1 MLKKITILAIA
12 ILSVGSGYAQK
23 SDAHKH
29 VKRSQEAIQK
39 PKLVVG
45 LVIDQMVGIIFTDIN
60 PNIQTEDSKD
70 Y

>member
-29 VKRSQEAIQK
+29 VKPSQEAIQK

-45 LVIDQMVGIIFTDIN
+45 
-60 PNIQTEDSKD
+60 
-70 Y
+70 

>member
-29 VKRSQEAIQK
+29 VKPSQEAIQK
-39 PKLVVG
+39 DTGVTRKC
-45 LVIDQMVGIIFTDIN
+45 D
-60 PNIQTEDSKD
+60 NIQKNSNAK
-70 Y
+70 